1 MKYRFP
7 DHRLRIASIFTLAAL
22 AQPSSASAGIY
33 VDFSAGFPSDNP
45 SELIDDDAA
54 GTDFEFDLDTNSAFS
69 IAVGIDGGLLRNEVE
84 ATFRDTDGILLST
97 DPPSADAGSGS
108 FDSTAI
114 MNNYYLDV
122 PIGFGFEVFAGGG
135 VGIVLFDGEVSGTG
149 SLDTADFDDLGVGFA
164 YQLRGGLAYEIT
176 RNLQFTAGVRY
187 FRSSEIDFG
196 AFELDDAEIFSV
208 DLGLRLTF

>member
-1 MKYRFP
+1 MITP
-7 DHRLRIASIFTLAAL
+7 SAA
-22 AQPSSASAGIY
+22 AGIY

-45 SELIDDDAA
+45 SELVDDDAA
-54 GTDFEFDLDTNSAFS
+54 GTNFDFDLDTSSAFS
-69 IAVGIDGGLLRNEVE
+69 IALGIDGGLIRSELE
-84 ATFRDTDGILLST
+84 ATFRDTDGILLRT

-108 FDSTAI
+108 FDSTSI
-114 MNNYYLDV
+114 MSNVYLDV

-135 VGIVLFDGEVSGTG
+135 VGVALFDGEVSGTG
-149 SLDTADFDDLGVGFA
+149 SLDAAAFDDLGVGFA
-164 YQLRGGLAYEIT
+164 TQLRGGVAYEIT

-196 AFELDDAEIFSV
+196 AFELEDSEIFSV